1 MSEDIKRISI
11 SISNKCQNK
20 CFYCNDYISNKLA
33 KDRDIISYIIKGREY
48 KLDSIEFTGGEP
60 TLHPSL
66 PFFIGLSKMLG
77 YQNITILTNARE
89 FSNSNYISELVK
101 AGLTSTIIS
110 FPSINLKI
118 FSKITNSENSSII
131 QSLKGI
137 QNCLNKKIEIGIVI
151 PVTKLNS
158 KDLLNTIYFFD
169 KLSISFITLSQP
181 ILGFPLGSAHF
192 SKKCNLYSQNEFK
205 YLIKKISNKLKFIK
219 TKVLIENLLLPNND
233 EYQVSKFF
241 KKEILDKYIYVDVIK
256 NKYFVMPDIFYLNAI
271 DKNKLNSDFKI
282 AIDLQCGKGD
292 FSCNFDF
299 RKEKKY
305 NLPYNLI
312 PVSENKKIKLN
323 YYILNKFL
331 YFKNRT
337 KSIDIWGRDK
347 ADSFPNLKELIS
359 LCRRKGFKKIRIWTT
374 GINLLNKNKLNKL
387 IEYGV
392 NEFEIPIYGATSTTH
407 NKITNCNNSFIKL
420 NEFIN
425 ILLKNKKVAVN
436 FHTVL
441 TNINLSELPDII
453 NFIHNYDKEWG
464 IDVWHYYPDY
474 NNDFEK
480 KKYLELLP
488 SYSEII
494 KTLRKNASIQKKV
507 NFMLFPYCI
516 VRQLKE
522 INKKFNFYK
531 QSKYYLLLT
540 FDGDSYFFKKIDS
553 SKEFNRV
560 KTKFCK
566 KCKFN
571 KFCFGIFKEYI
582 EKYGEDEFKYY
593 IIR

>member
-1 MSEDIKRISI
+1 MDNIKRISI

-20 CFYCNDYISNKLA
+20 CFYCNGYIANKLA
-33 KDRDIISYIIKGREY
+33 KDKDVISYIIKGREY
-48 KLDSIEFTGGEP
+48 KLNSIEFTGGEP

-66 PFFIGLSKMLG
+66 SFFIALSKMLG
-77 YQNITILTNARE
+77 YKNITILTNARKL
-89 FSNSNYISELVK
+89 SNNDYINELIK
-101 AGLTSTIIS
+101 SGLTSIIIS
-110 FPSINLKI
+110 FPSINSKI
-118 FSKITNSENSSII
+118 FSKITNSENASII

-137 QNCLNKKIEIGIVI
+137 KNCLNKKIEIGIVI
-151 PVTKLNS
+151 PVIKLNS

-169 KLSISFITLSQP
+169 KLQISFITLSQP
-181 ILGFPLGSAHF
+181 ILGFPFGSPHVF
-192 SKKCNLYSQNEFK
+192 QKCNLYSQNEFK
-205 YLIKKISNKLKFIK
+205 YLIKKMSNKLKLIK
-219 TKVLIENLLLPNND
+219 TKILIENILLSNSD
-233 EYQVSKFF
+233 EYYISKFF
-241 KKEILDKYIYVDVIK
+241 KKEILDKYIYVDAIK
-256 NKYFVMPDIFYLNAI
+256 NKYFVMPDIFYLNTI

-282 AIDLQCGKGD
+282 AIDLQYGKSD
-292 FSCNFDF
+292 FYCNFDF

-331 YFKNRT
+331 CFKNKD

-347 ADSFPNLKELIS
+347 VDSFPKIKELLL
-359 LCRRKGFKKIRIWTT
+359 LCKRKGFKKIRVWTT
-374 GINLLNKNKLNKL
+374 GLNLLNKNKLNRL
-387 IEYGV
+387 VEYGV
-392 NEFEIPIYGATSTTH
+392 NELEIPIYGATSTTH
-407 NKITNCNNSFIKL
+407 DKITNCNNSFIKL
-420 NEFIN
+420 NKFIN
-425 ILLKNKKVAVN
+425 ILLKNKKIAVN

-453 NFIHNYDKEWG
+453 NLINNYNKEWR

-474 NNDFEK
+474 NNDSEK

-494 KTLRKNASIQKKV
+494 KTIRKNSSYIQKKV
-507 NFMLFPYCI
+507 NFILFPYCV

-522 INKKFNFYK
+522 INKKFSFYK

-540 FDGDSYFFKKIDS
+540 FDGNFYFFKKIDS
-553 SKEFNRV
+553 SKEFDRV

-593 IIR
+593 II